1 MRRLCCVLLL
11 CFAACASSRSGAAHR
26 IEGQVWS
33 PYCPGRLLID
43 CPTRQADELR
53 AEIERR
59 VASGQSADTVM
70 RWIRLNFGNEAIARP
85 SGRDTT
91 LVWSF
96 PVALFVVGTTVL
108 VVCVRRWTRR
118 EERQHADSQR

>member
-11 CFAACASSRSGAAHR
+11 CFAACAASTSNSAHK

-53 AEIERR
+53 AEISRR
-59 VASGQSADTVM
+59 ISRGESADDVM
-70 RWIRLNFGNEAIARP
+70 RWIRLNFGNEAIARA
-85 SGRDTT
+85 SGHDTV
-91 LVWSF
+91 LIWSF
-96 PVALFVVGTTVL
+96 PVALFLIGTTLLIVL
-108 VVCVRRWTRR
+108 VRRWTKGKT
-118 EERQHADSQR
+118 HADTQR